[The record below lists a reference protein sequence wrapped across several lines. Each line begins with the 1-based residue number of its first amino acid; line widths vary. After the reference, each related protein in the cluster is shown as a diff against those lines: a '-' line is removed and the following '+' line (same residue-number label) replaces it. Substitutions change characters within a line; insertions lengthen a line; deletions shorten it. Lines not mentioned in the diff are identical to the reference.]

1 MTEETKINTKN
12 KKVKNK
18 PTAELSIL
26 RKLNYIFSRRQK
38 RQFVLLGGMILISG
52 ILETLGVSML
62 VPVVELIV
70 SPDKL
75 MSRIENHPQLAAVLS
90 RAGIRTSTEVIILML
105 GLLIAIYVLKGLYTL
120 FMTKKQ
126 NQFVAFA
133 RNDLISRI
141 LRDFLSRPY
150 EQYLGA
156 DIPTVFRIT
165 DSDVPNVFSLV
176 TNLLNLS
183 TEMVV
188 AVFLCG
194 VLIFTNWE
202 MTVFLVLV
210 FALLTLLNSRG
221 FKPKL
226 GRLGRENQ
234 NISSRIA
241 KWRLEAIY
249 GLKDVKVLNRQ
260 DFFIRNYYESGKTG
274 AQVATD
280 YAVLNNLPRILIET
294 TSMVAV
300 LGFMLVYIARGGD
313 ITVLAPQLT
322 AFAVAAMRLIP
333 SVNRINTY
341 IANIAYEEPSLNYVY
356 DNLTEGCMDESEIVT
371 GKKEPEASPL
381 TLNDRISLEHITYRY
396 PAGERNI
403 FTDASMII
411 PKGKSVGIM
420 GPSGAGKST
429 IVDILLGL
437 LHAQEGRILVDGR
450 DIFDNYDSWLSMVG
464 YIPQTIYLI
473 DESIRDNIAFGIDAD
488 KVDEKRIEEV
498 LKEAQIYDFVKTLPE
513 GLDTKIGDR
522 GVRLSGGQRQ
532 RLGIARALY
541 SDPEILVFDEATS
554 ALDNETEEALM
565 EAINSFHGRKTMV
578 IIAHR
583 LNTIADCDII
593 YKVDNE
599 KIVRTTLEGQTIYHT
614 AE

>member
-226 GRLGRENQ
+226 SRLGRENQ

-381 TLNDRISLEHITYRY
+381 TLNDRISLEH
-396 PAGERNI
+396 
-403 FTDASMII
+403 
-411 PKGKSVGIM
+411 
-420 GPSGAGKST
+420 
-429 IVDILLGL
+429 
-437 LHAQEGRILVDGR
+437 VDGR

>member
-226 GRLGRENQ
+226 SRLGRENQ

-403 FTDASMII
+403 FTDASMVI

-420 GPSGAGKST
+420 GPSGAGST
-429 IVDILLGL
+429 
-437 LHAQEGRILVDGR
+437 AA
-450 DIFDNYDSWLSMVG
+450 IFLTITTPGFRWWGIFRRPSISSMRV
-464 YIPQTIYLI
+464 
-473 DESIRDNIAFGIDAD
+473 
-488 KVDEKRIEEV
+488 
-498 LKEAQIYDFVKTLPE
+498 
-513 GLDTKIGDR
+513 
-522 GVRLSGGQRQ
+522 
-532 RLGIARALY
+532 
-541 SDPEILVFDEATS
+541 S
-554 ALDNETEEALM
+554 A
-565 EAINSFHGRKTMV
+565 
-578 IIAHR
+578 
-583 LNTIADCDII
+583 
-593 YKVDNE
+593 
-599 KIVRTTLEGQTIYHT
+599 TTLRLASMPIRSMRSGLRKF
-614 AE
+614 

>member
-1 MTEETKINTKN
+1 
-12 KKVKNK
+12 
-18 PTAELSIL
+18 
-26 RKLNYIFSRRQK
+26 
-38 RQFVLLGGMILISG
+38 MILISG

-75 MSRIENHPQLAAVLS
+75 MSRVENHPQLAAVLS

-105 GLLIAIYVLKGLYTL
+105 GLLIVIYVLKGLYTL

-210 FALLTLLNSRG
+210 FAL
-221 FKPKL
+221 
-226 GRLGRENQ
+226 
-234 NISSRIA
+234 
-241 KWRLEAIY
+241 IY

-403 FTDASMII
+403 FTDASMVI

-437 LHAQEGRILVDGR
+437 LHAEKGKILVDGR

-614 AE
+614 EKFPASEEPPQQFLQPQPFRPPETSQFRRLFSSRSTFRTAFKKSCFFLRKSA

>member
-38 RQFVLLGGMILISG
+38 RQGMILISG

-75 MSRIENHPQLAAVLS
+75 MSRVENHPQLAAVLS

-105 GLLIAIYVLKGLYTL
+105 GLLIVIYVLKGLYTL

-226 GRLGRENQ
+226 SRLGRENQ

-403 FTDASMII
+403 FTDASM
-411 PKGKSVGIM
+411 V
-420 GPSGAGKST
+420 
-429 IVDILLGL
+429 
-437 LHAQEGRILVDGR
+437 

>member
-294 TSMVAV
+294 TSMAAV

-403 FTDASMII
+403 FTDASMVI

-429 IVDILLGL
+429 IVDMST
-437 LHAQEGRILVDGR
+437 AA
-450 DIFDNYDSWLSMVG
+450 IFLTITTPGFRWWGIFRRPSISSMRV
-464 YIPQTIYLI
+464 
-473 DESIRDNIAFGIDAD
+473 
-488 KVDEKRIEEV
+488 
-498 LKEAQIYDFVKTLPE
+498 
-513 GLDTKIGDR
+513 
-522 GVRLSGGQRQ
+522 
-532 RLGIARALY
+532 
-541 SDPEILVFDEATS
+541 S
-554 ALDNETEEALM
+554 A
-565 EAINSFHGRKTMV
+565 
-578 IIAHR
+578 
-583 LNTIADCDII
+583 
-593 YKVDNE
+593 
-599 KIVRTTLEGQTIYHT
+599 TTLRLASMPIRSMRSGLRKF
-614 AE
+614 